1 MFKEFLLFIKY
12 PYTAGVI
19 ATMWLG
25 TAALLAIDQK
35 LPLIKLVTI
44 NLVATVVIAAF
55 GFRGKKE
62 L

>member
-1 MFKEFLLFIKY
+1 MLKEFLLFIKY

-25 TAALLAIDQK
+25 SAALLAIDK
-35 LPLIKLVTI
+35 DLPLVRIVMINMIVTI
-44 NLVATVVIAAF
+44 IIATF

-62 L
+62 M